1 MKGVTNWDVII
12 LGAGASGLM
21 CAIEAGKRGRRVLV
35 LDHAD
40 KPGNKI
46 RISGGGRCNFTNL
59 YTTPDNFYSSNRHF
73 CTSALKR
80 FTPADFISLLE
91 THGIAFHE
99 ETGGRMF
106 CDGSAR
112 DILNMLL
119 SECRDANVT
128 IRTGCVI
135 HGITGNV
142 PFRLSTSLG
151 QFTAASL
158 VVATGGLSFPNL
170 GASPLGYKIA
180 EQFGLKI
187 IPPRPGLVPFALN
200 RLDLD
205 KFKDLAGVSI
215 DAVVSCAGNSFRGNI
230 LFTHHGLSGPAI
242 LQISSCWK
250 EGQEIEINLLP
261 DLDPAAYLKHK
272 KLARPKAE
280 LKTIMSE
287 LLPRRIAER
296 ACELWTQNRGMGNIP
311 DRELDN
317 LARLLTRWTI
327 KPNGTEGYR
336 TAEITTGG
344 VDTAGLSSKSMEAG
358 ETKGLYFTGEVV
370 DVTGQLGGYNLQ
382 WAWSSGFCAGQFA

>member
-1 MKGVTNWDVII
+1 MKDATDWDVII

-35 LDHAD
+35 LDHAE

-46 RISGGGRCNFTNL
+46 RVSGGGRCNFTNL
-59 YTTPDNFYSSNRHF
+59 YATPEKFLSSNRHF

-80 FTPADFISLLE
+80 FTPADFISLLDS
-91 THGIAFHE
+91 HGIAFHE

-106 CDGSAR
+106 CDRSAR
-112 DILNMLL
+112 DILDMLL
-119 SECRDANVT
+119 SECRDASVT
-128 IRTGCVI
+128 IRTACAI

-158 VVATGGLSFPNL
+158 AVATGGLSFPNL
-170 GASPLGYKIA
+170 GASHLGYKIA
-180 EQFGLKI
+180 EQFGLQI
-187 IPPRPGLVPFALN
+187 IPPRPGLVPLTLN

-205 KFKDLAGVSI
+205 KFKDLTGVSL
-215 DAVVSCAGNSFRGNI
+215 DAVVSCAGSSFRGNV
-230 LFTHHGLSGPAI
+230 LFTHRGLSGPAI

-261 DLDPAAYLKHK
+261 DHDPAAYLKNR

-296 ACELWTQNRGMGNIP
+296 ACELWTQNRPMGNIP
-311 DRELDN
+311 DRELDK
-317 LARLLTRWTI
+317 LTRILTKWTI
-327 KPNGTEGYR
+327 KPGGTEGYR
-336 TAEITTGG
+336 TAEITSGG
-344 VDTAGLSSKSMEAG
+344 VDTAGLSSRSMEAK

-382 WAWSSGFCAGQFA
+382 WAWSSGFCAGQFV